1 MARARRRRRAG
12 GRLLFAGLAL
22 LAIAAAAFWYWQRV
36 PAPPAISPVHVD
48 PANEGKVT
56 TMEGDLVVV
65 RRPRDP
71 QLGIEADAVA
81 LERIVEMR
89 QWQERCVGQGC
100 SYELV
105 WSGKPIASRG
115 FREAA
120 THANAVAF
128 PFASDRFYAGELRMG
143 AFEVNAALAMR
154 DVQPVAFAVTLAQLP
169 PNLAAT
175 FRDSAGALVTGDPAR
190 PAAGDL
196 RVRYEIVPAGH
207 RRLTGVQAG
216 TRY

>member
-1 MARARRRRRAG
+1 MARSRRRRRG
-12 GRLLFAGLAL
+12 WLVPL
-22 LAIAAAAFWYWQRV
+22 LAVAVAAALAAGYFWRRPP
-36 PAPPAISPVHVD
+36 PAPPVVSSGHAD
-48 PANEGKVT
+48 PANEGKTT

-71 QLGIEADAVA
+71 MLGIEADAVA
-81 LERIVEMR
+81 LERVVEMR
-89 QWQERCVGQGC
+89 QWQERCAGQAC

-105 WSGKPIASRG
+105 WSAKPIASRG

-120 THANAVAF
+120 AHANPPAF
-128 PFASDRFYAGELRMG
+128 PFAGDRFYAGELRMG
-143 AFEVNAALAMR
+143 AFQVNAALAMR
-154 DVQPVAFAVTLAQLP
+154 DVKPEAYAVSLAQLP

-175 FRDSAGALVTGDPAR
+175 FRESGGALVTGDPAK
-190 PAAGDL
+190 PAPGDL

-207 RRLTGVQAG
+207 RRLTGMQAG

>member
-1 MARARRRRRAG
+1 MARSRRRHRGRRVALVALAAVAALAAG
-12 GRLLFAGLAL
+12 YFLL
-22 LAIAAAAFWYWQRV
+22 R
-36 PAPPAISPVHVD
+36 APSPPPLVSADRAD
-48 PANEGKVT
+48 PANEGKT
-56 TMEGDLVVV
+56 TAMEGDLVVV

-71 QLGIEADAVA
+71 MLGVEADAVA
-81 LERIVEMR
+81 LERVVEMR
-89 QWQERCVGQGC
+89 QWQEHCAGQAC
-100 SYELV
+100 SYELA
-105 WSGKPIASRG
+105 WSAKPIASRG

-120 THANAVAF
+120 AHANPSAF
-128 PFASDRFYAGELRMG
+128 PFAGDRFYAGELRMG

-154 DVQPVAFAVTLAQLP
+154 GVEPVAHAVSLAQLP

-175 FRDSAGALVTGDPAR
+175 FRESGGALVTGDPAR

-207 RRLTGVQAG
+207 RRLTGMQAG